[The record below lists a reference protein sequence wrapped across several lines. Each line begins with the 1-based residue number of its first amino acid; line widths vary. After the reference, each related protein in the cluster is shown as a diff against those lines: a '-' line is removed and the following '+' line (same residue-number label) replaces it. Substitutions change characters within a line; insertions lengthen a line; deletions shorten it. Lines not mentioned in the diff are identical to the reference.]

1 MEVIRAT
8 GGVPYE
14 STAVALGNFDGLH
27 VAHINIINQC
37 KKYAHERGLKCG
49 VLLFNNHTQRTTHGS
64 DVKIIT
70 NEAQKLRILEEA
82 GIDFVYMRDFDKE
95 FMQLSPEEFIRLLIE
110 RLRMKAV
117 FVGYDYRFGYM
128 AKGST
133 KLLEKLGY
141 DLGFEVTVVDEID
154 HNGVTVKS
162 TAIRHYV
169 EDGSVQ
175 HAANMLGRP
184 FAIEGRV
191 VRGLRN
197 GTKMGVPTANIEYS
211 DNMLIPHTG
220 VYAGYTTVD
229 GEKYASVINVGN
241 NPTFGADRITI
252 ESHILDFTGDLY
264 DKTICVEFIKRI
276 RGEKRFYSI
285 EALKAQIHEDTIRA
299 RKELSLC
306 LQV

>member
-133 KLLEKLGY
+133 KL
-141 DLGFEVTVVDEID
+141 
-154 HNGVTVKS
+154 
-162 TAIRHYV
+162 
-169 EDGSVQ
+169 
-175 HAANMLGRP
+175 
-184 FAIEGRV
+184 
-191 VRGLRN
+191 
-197 GTKMGVPTANIEYS
+197 
-211 DNMLIPHTG
+211 
-220 VYAGYTTVD
+220 
-229 GEKYASVINVGN
+229 
-241 NPTFGADRITI
+241 
-252 ESHILDFTGDLY
+252 
-264 DKTICVEFIKRI
+264 
-276 RGEKRFYSI
+276 
-285 EALKAQIHEDTIRA
+285 RA
-299 RKELSLC
+299 YFPPPI
-306 LQV
+306 